1 MPRGRSRSC
10 SRRPTAASRPEAPEG
25 RPAYGR
31 PCLRAQVPRLRRPC
45 ICGPPR
51 GSGPGG
57 SLRPPAPGPHGVPAD
72 DPRDGPRGQVHR
84 LRLHHP
90 RPRGRGLEVADTK
103 ALARSTIHAAAPDL
117 QFKLLAV
124 TPMMADMC
132 LLFAMPEDRVAAIA
146 KQLFELDGYSVQ
158 IGQDLKNSRP
168 ARADYLVHINLHN
181 YPKEE
186 RAEDD
191 IHSNCSSI
199 GHVVEIDPACFAAPD
214 LSPPWLVVQV
224 EHPREIAREL
234 RIRYVGFYGSG
245 HVCPMEV
252 VRTTMPVEI
261 VKVWDLSRSNDGNG
275 RYVSPFKPSPQV
287 VPDKQP
293 AAVEE
298 LLPAPGSRLDYLV
311 HINLHNYPREGWTE
325 KDISSNCSSIGL
337 VVEID
342 PACFAAPELSR
353 LRLVVRL
360 ENPCDIPHE
369 LRIKCGGWNGG
380 GGVCPREGPHSVVR
394 VEIVKVWDQSPSN
407 GGNGGRFV
415 SPFKPSPAAA
425 P

>member
-1 MPRGRSRSC
+1 MPRRRSRSR
-10 SRRPTAASRPEAPEG
+10 RRPGASRLEAPEG
-25 RPAYGR
+25 RPAYVCAPKSLDYPVPASAARHWAPDPVVRSGR
-31 PCLRAQVPRLRRPC
+31 PR
-45 ICGPPR
+45 
-51 GSGPGG
+51 SGPTVY
-57 SLRPPAPGPHGVPAD
+57 LRMTPEMDLEARRTGYAFITP
-72 DPRDGPRGQVHR
+72 DPEAA
-84 LRLHHP
+84 
-90 RPRGRGLEVADTK
+90 GLEVADTK
-103 ALARSTIHAAAPDL
+103 ALVRSAIHATVPDL
-117 QFKLLAV
+117 QFELFAV
-124 TPMMADMC
+124 SPMMADMC
-132 LLFAMPEDRVAAIA
+132 LRFALPEDRVAAMA
-146 KQLFELDGYSVQ
+146 KQPFELDGYSVQ
-158 IGQDLKNSRP
+158 IGQDPKNSRP

-186 RAEDD
+186 RAEKD

-199 GHVVEIDPACFAAPD
+199 GHVIEIDPACFAAPD
-214 LSPPWLVVQV
+214 LSPLRLVVQV

-234 RIRYVGFYGSG
+234 RIQYVGFYGSG

-252 VRTTMPVEI
+252 ARTIMPVEI
-261 VKVWDLSRSNDGNG
+261 VKVWDLSRPNDGNG
-275 RYVSPFKPSPQV
+275 GYVSPFKPSVQV
-287 VPDKQP
+287 VAEGQP
-293 AAVEE
+293 AAAEE

-311 HINLHNYPREGWTE
+311 HINLHNYPREAWTE

-369 LRIKCGGWNGG
+369 LRIKCGGWNGS
-380 GGVCPREGPHSVVR
+380 GGVCPREGPHSIVR

-407 GGNGGRFV
+407 GGNGRYV
-415 SPFKPSPAAA
+415 SPFNPSPAGL